1 MDNEHP
7 EVVLIKHAI
16 RDFKKEIRKTQRQI
30 ESDSYMF
37 IEDEK
42 PKDEARVQ
50 GMIQAKIFFERYYK
64 RYLHSL
70 EEQEKREEG

>member
-16 RDFKKEIRKTQRQI
+16 RDFKN
-30 ESDSYMF
+30 
-37 IEDEK
+37 
-42 PKDEARVQ
+42 
-50 GMIQAKIFFERYYK
+50 K

-70 EEQEKREEG
+70 EEQEKREER